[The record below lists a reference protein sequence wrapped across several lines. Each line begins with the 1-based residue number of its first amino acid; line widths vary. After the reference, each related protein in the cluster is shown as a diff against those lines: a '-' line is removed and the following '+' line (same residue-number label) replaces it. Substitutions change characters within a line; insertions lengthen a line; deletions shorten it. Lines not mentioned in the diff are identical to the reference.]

1 MNLPLD
7 LEKILEID
15 ENSEFIEATFSSGLT
30 AHVYKININNH
41 LYTLKRKR
49 KQILVQNTD
58 GQTSFLNEI
67 QRRHDFERLKKINP
81 ERFNG
86 IVDTVYA
93 SLNDEIILSDWIE
106 GEFITEFSRT
116 VFESIYRTMFEV
128 EKEGL
133 FECDLSSP
141 NLLVDKHLI
150 VQFFDFGY
158 MYPYNPL
165 TQYNSDGKVNPIF
178 HVAERLESRFL
189 MQHLINLETKTSLN
203 NSLKIYKIAKETAL
217 EIYSEKLNWLIDNKA
232 DDDIIHWQKGLI
244 TLWENGLKNDDTLLN
259 IYDLESFRSYVL
271 DVNDDLSGRSCTL
284 DTLIKIDSILSKIQ
298 SKFDFLSR
306 NNGLFW
312 GDEILTKQAL
322 ILKYTKIKEEA
333 IRFQLK

>member
-1 MNLPLD
+1 
-7 LEKILEID
+7 
-15 ENSEFIEATFSSGLT
+15 
-30 AHVYKININNH
+30 
-41 LYTLKRKR
+41 
-49 KQILVQNTD
+49 
-58 GQTSFLNEI
+58 
-67 QRRHDFERLKKINP
+67 
-81 ERFNG
+81 
-86 IVDTVYA
+86 
-93 SLNDEIILSDWIE
+93 
-106 GEFITEFSRT
+106 
-116 VFESIYRTMFEV
+116 MFEV

-141 NLLVDKHLI
+141 NLLVDKHSI
-150 VQFFDFGY
+150 VHFFDFGY
-158 MYPYNPL
+158 MYPYNTL

-244 TLWENGLKNDDTLLN
+244 TLWENGLKNVDTLLN

-284 DTLIKIDSILSKIQ
+284 DTLLKIDGILCKIQ
-298 SKFDFLSR
+298 SKFDFLSK

-312 GDEILTKQAL
+312 GDENLTKQAL
-322 ILKYTKIKEEA
+322 IHKYTKIKEEA